1 MPGMNITNPLPVLT
15 RSAAGRRSYL
25 QERKVRSR
33 EMPMKRVLRGC
44 TVLTVTA
51 LMTACVAQRDSDR
64 QNPPPVGASQGD
76 LTDSVESAVAPPA
89 PPVLPSHQET
99 SAAAQQS
106 AVAEHRELEQVA
118 AASSKT
124 ERARHD
130 AAAGSLMAVRQ
141 AASFAPHPSL
151 ANVCCVP
158 VYRQPVDTEQ
168 YDPVNDNPVHR
179 AAEQPVSTFSI
190 DVDTGAYANV
200 RRFLNEGRLPPR
212 DAVRVE
218 EMINYFDY
226 QYTPPANRA
235 TPFSVATELAPAP
248 WNDQALLLKIGIKG
262 FEIAASERPP
272 ANLVFLIDVSGSMQ
286 SRDKLPLLKN
296 AFRLLTD
303 QLTARDRVSM
313 VVYAGSSGVVLEP
326 TAGDQKHKIREAIDR
341 LEAGGSTNG
350 AAGIESAYRLAKSGH
365 IDKGINRVVLA
376 TDGDFNVG
384 VVNFEA
390 LLDMARRQR
399 VSGVALTTL
408 GFGTGNYNDKLLE
421 RLADAGNGNYA
432 YVDTLSE
439 ARKVLVSE
447 LSSTLFTIAKDVKIQ
462 VEFNPA
468 QVQEYRLI
476 GYENRMLAR
485 EDFNND
491 QVDAGEIGAG
501 HRITALYEIVPAGAK
516 GHIDPLRYGA
526 LDAARGADQ
535 GNAGR
540 RSAHADE
547 LANVRLRY
555 KRPDSERSELLEYP
569 VTRGSLVSVER
580 ASPDLRF
587 AASVAAFGQ
596 LLRGGKYLGN
606 FGYEDVAKLAR
617 GSWGTDSEG
626 YRREFVSLV
635 KLAQALGTQPGEKVG
650 RVDQ

>member
-1 MPGMNITNPLPVLT
+1 MKPLF
-15 RSAAGRRSYL
+15 
-25 QERKVRSR
+25 
-33 EMPMKRVLRGC
+33 RGC

-51 LMTACVAQRDSDR
+51 LMTACMAQRDGGQHDAG
-64 QNPPPVGASQGD
+64 QHGLPQAGATQDD
-76 LTDSVESAVAPPA
+76 LTRAADPATALPA
-89 PPVLPSHQET
+89 PPPLPARREEMEQAVVANGKEYSARRDATQSRMVL
-99 SAAAQQS
+99 QQ
-106 AVAEHRELEQVA
+106 A
-118 AASSKT
+118 
-124 ERARHD
+124 
-130 AAAGSLMAVRQ
+130 
-141 AASFAPHPSL
+141 

-158 VYRQPVDTEQ
+158 VYQQPVDTEQ
-168 YDPVNDNPVHR
+168 YDHVNDNPVHR
-179 AAEQPVSTFSI
+179 AVEQPVSTFSI

-200 RRFLNEGRLPPR
+200 RRFLNEGRLPPT

-226 QYTPPANRA
+226 QYTPPDSRA
-235 TPFSVATELAPAP
+235 TPFRVATELAPAP

-350 AAGIESAYRLAKSGH
+350 ADGIERAYQLARAGH
-365 IDKGINRVVLA
+365 LDRGINRVVLA

-390 LLDMARRQR
+390 LLDLAKRQR
-399 VSGVALTTL
+399 ASGVALTTL

-516 GHIDPLRYGA
+516 GRIDPLRYGTVDA
-526 LDAARGADQ
+526 LPAVHG
-535 GNAGR
+535 
-540 RSAHADE
+540 DE
-547 LANVRLRY
+547 IANVRLRY
-555 KRPDSERSELLEYP
+555 KRPEAERSELLEYP
-569 VTRGSLVSVER
+569 VTRHSLVSIER

-596 LLRGGKYLGN
+596 LLRGGKYLGK
-606 FGYEDVAKLAR
+606 FGYEDVVKLAR
-617 GSWGTDSEG
+617 GSWGADSEG

-635 KLAQALGTQPGEKVG
+635 KLAQALGTEPGAQVG
-650 RVDQ
+650 QVDR